1 MSVAN
6 GREIGQDG
14 SVRFV
19 LIRHGQSINNL
30 LWAETG
36 DSIGRHHD
44 PVLTP
49 LGHQQAHLLGEVLA
63 DGVLP
68 WRITQ
73 LHSSLM
79 TRAVQTAAPLA
90 DALDLPLIGHP
101 EAYETGG
108 LFMEEAAGVRIPHP
122 GATATELRLLSG
134 RLMLPNSAGDDG
146 WFPGPYEDGEEL
158 IMDRAQRVIADLRAR
173 HSDDDVVALV
183 MHGAFFQFLFRALLG
198 IDTMSGWNTK
208 HNTALT
214 LIGETA
220 GGITIAERIDW
231 TPHLSEELLTL

>member
-1 MSVAN
+1 M
-6 GREIGQDG
+6 
-14 SVRFV
+14 RFV

-44 PVLTP
+44 PVLSP
-49 LGHQQAHLLGEVLA
+49 LGHQQAQLLGDVLA

-79 TRAVQTAAPLA
+79 TRAVLTAAPLA

-108 LFMEEAAGVRIPHP
+108 LYVEEVAGVRIPHR
-122 GATATELRLLSG
+122 GATAADLQLLSR
-134 RLMLPNSAGDDG
+134 RLILPDSARADG
-146 WFPGPYEDGEEL
+146 WFPGPYEDGDAL
-158 IMDRAQRVIADLRAR
+158 IMDRARRVVADLRAR
-173 HSDDDVVALV
+173 HDDDDVVALV
-183 MHGAFFQFLFRALLG
+183 MHGAFFQYLFRALLG
-198 IDTMSGWNTK
+198 IDTMSGWIVK
-208 HNTALT
+208 HNTAMT
-214 LIGETA
+214 LVADESV
-220 GGITIAERIDW
+220 GGITIAHRIDW
-231 TPHLSEELLTL
+231 TPHLTDDQLTL